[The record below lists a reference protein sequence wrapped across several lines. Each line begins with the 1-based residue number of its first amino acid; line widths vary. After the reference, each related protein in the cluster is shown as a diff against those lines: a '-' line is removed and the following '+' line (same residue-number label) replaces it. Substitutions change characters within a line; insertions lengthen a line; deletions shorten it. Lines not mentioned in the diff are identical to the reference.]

1 MASSELVVIGPDPS
15 RSTESAQ
22 RIRSMVEELR
32 HAWERTP
39 NTLLGKW
46 STEVAGD
53 FASSLG
59 RRVSNVAG
67 LVITLMEFNGQ
78 EIAKAYQASR
88 QERFSEHLRDRA
100 GAAVAWLKD
109 FSSRSKQSSQ
119 ELIEALRSEPSKV
132 GPHLLTMVITSIV
145 VAGGPDGDGG
155 VPDMDLLGGIGAHRS
170 PWTHS
175 ILMGATLE
183 TGFLAL
189 IRLVQLVHSNLPPR
203 HDPKWDELAVHA
215 SSILHAANKGTSI
228 GLSYHFLVDGLVQPG
243 SYHGLPI
250 ELPAEA
256 HSALQ
261 SVNGVAEALDVRHKR
276 WLLSTPQWLRE
287 SIHRWP
293 WVQEGWPTPRT
304 TSEEDHRAAL
314 QTPFEVDSETA
325 DFLSADELALVRRH
339 GTWMEGLT
347 SGKLGATTSTQER
360 FVKAAWGLVD
370 PKTPHERAWTMYLAG
385 KYWVPK

>member
-1 MASSELVVIGPDPS
+1 MASSELVVIAPGAS
-15 RSTESAQ
+15 HSAESAQ
-22 RIRSMVEELR
+22 RICSMAEELR
-32 HAWERTP
+32 YAWERAP
-39 NTLLGKW
+39 NGALGSW

-59 RRVSNVAG
+59 RRVSNVAS
-67 LVITLMEFNGQ
+67 LVVTLIEFNGQ

-88 QERFSEHLRDRA
+88 QERFLEHLRGRA
-100 GAAVAWLKD
+100 GAAVDWMKD

-155 VPDMDLLGGIGAHRS
+155 APDMDLLGGIGAHRS

-189 IRLVQLVHSNLPPR
+189 IRLVQLVHGNLPPR
-203 HDPKWDELAVHA
+203 HDPKWDDLAFHA
-215 SSILHAANKGTSI
+215 PSILHAANKGTSI
-228 GLSYHFLVDGLVQPG
+228 GLSYHFLMDGLVQPG
-243 SYHGLPI
+243 SYHGLPV

-261 SVNGVAEALDVRHKR
+261 TVNGVAEALDVRYKR
-276 WLLSTPQWLRE
+276 WLRSAPQWLRE
-287 SIHRWP
+287 SIHKWP
-293 WVQEGWPTPRT
+293 WVQERWPTPRS
-304 TSEEDHRAAL
+304 TSEDDHRSAL
-314 QTPFEVDSETA
+314 RIPFELDSDTV

-347 SGKLGATTSTQER
+347 SGQLGAITSTQER
-360 FVKAAWGLVD
+360 FVKAAWGMAD
-370 PKTPHERAWTMYLAG
+370 PETPHERAWVMYLAG
-385 KYWVPK
+385 KYWAPR